1 MDIKTRIDE
10 LSEAEAKGA
19 LFSVCIRDGVAA
31 YTFAEKRTGTEEDY
45 EMGILESA
53 LYEAGFYEYTDWF
66 DKPIKEARE

>member
-1 MDIKTRIDE
+1 MDIKERIDG
-10 LSEAEAKGA
+10 LTEAQAKGA

-53 LYEAGFYEYTDWF
+53 LHEACFYEYTDWF
-66 DKPIKEARE
+66 DKPIKEARK